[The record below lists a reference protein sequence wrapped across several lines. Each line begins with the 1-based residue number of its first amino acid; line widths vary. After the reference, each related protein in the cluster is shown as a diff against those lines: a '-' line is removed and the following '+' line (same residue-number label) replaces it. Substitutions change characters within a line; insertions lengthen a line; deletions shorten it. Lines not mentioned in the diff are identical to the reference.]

1 MKSQIMSTG
10 IIVTHMKEKH
20 YTNSYKNVIYINRE
34 LSDQITD
41 FLNHTWM
48 KNSINYSKQW
58 YSWDI
63 QIYMYEKFGNQV
75 T

>member
-20 YTNSYKNVIYINRE
+20 YTNSYKSVIYINRE

-41 FLNHTWM
+41 IP
-48 KNSINYSKQW
+48 KY
-58 YSWDI
+58 
-63 QIYMYEKFGNQV
+63 YMNEEFNKLFK
-75 T
+75 TMI